1 MSIKQLFVPQNIFN
15 IYNIFEKTRDSSWKE
30 NPFIFFKKIHCVPIK
45 IAENISNL
53 NYYQIDIPINK
64 KINPLFLLKYL
75 KDINY
80 RNYYSSDT
88 ISFSIIKEIDDNKWI
103 EKEKYRETD
112 INYVVNYSESQ
123 FYLLFYNNDWFPEN
137 INISQTK
144 YYHCF
149 KILSTD
155 DEYILR
161 FEIVLNSMDFDQ
173 IIDIY
178 IYLEMLINIVRAN
191 YEKNNIVFKLDHMLE
206 IETKNT
212 IELRTRNRK

>member
-1 MSIKQLFVPQNIFN
+1 MSIKQLLIPQNIFN
-15 IYNIFEKTRDSSWKE
+15 IYNFFEKTRDSTWKE
-30 NPFIFFKKIHCVPIK
+30 NPFIFFKKIHGVPIK
-45 IAENISNL
+45 IADNISNL

-88 ISFSIIKEIDDNKWI
+88 ISFSIINEIDDNSWI

-112 INYVVNYSESQ
+112 IKYVVNYSESQ
-123 FYLLFYNNDWFPEN
+123 FYLLFYNNWFSEN
-137 INISQTK
+137 DNISQTK
-144 YYHCF
+144 YYHSF

-161 FEIVLNSMDFDQ
+161 FEIVLNSMDMDQ

-178 IYLEMLINIVRAN
+178 IYLDMLVNIVRAN
-191 YEKNNIVFKLDHMLE
+191 YEKNNIVFKLDHRLE
-206 IETKNT
+206 IETKNN